1 MEQLTLSLADSPAKM
16 FPWLDAVRD
25 WLESEAAYGGNSV
38 ELLGA
43 IARAGLL
50 SRMSPAFYP
59 ATPAGTLPSSF
70 GGWSDAGIAS
80 RGGFWTLSISD
91 SPKDAAVCSLSEV
104 LEMEVAPKYYL
115 SPKACL
121 GILSRAERRGKP
133 LPTHLRRALEE
144 ASLKAEGKDKTP

>member
-1 MEQLTLSLADSPAKM
+1 MEQLTLSLEVSPAKM
-16 FPWLDAVRD
+16 YPWLDAVRD

-38 ELLGA
+38 ELLEA

-70 GGWSDAGIAS
+70 GGWSNAGIAS
-80 RGGFWTLSISD
+80 HGGFWTLSISD
-91 SPKDAAVCSLSEV
+91 SPKDAAACSLSAV

-115 SPKACL
+115 SPKACR
-121 GILSRAERRGKP
+121 GILARAERREKA
-133 LPTHLRRALEE
+133 LPTHLRLALAA
-144 ASLKAEGKDKTP
+144 ASLEAEGKDKTP